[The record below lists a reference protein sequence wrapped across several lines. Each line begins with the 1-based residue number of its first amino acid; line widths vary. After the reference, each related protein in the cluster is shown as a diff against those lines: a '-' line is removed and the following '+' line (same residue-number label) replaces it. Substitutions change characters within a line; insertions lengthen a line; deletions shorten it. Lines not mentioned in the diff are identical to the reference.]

1 MILFCCAQAKR
12 KGFGDSGK
20 LKPSSG
26 MSFAWEF
33 QNGRFSRSV
42 KGLIV
47 LGTAPGQVAGLFEN
61 VRSMWPEKAL
71 SAERFKVLFHAL
83 AMQNARPRY
92 QHSFNLRGN
101 TMPIYKYQKVS
112 DQHTTYTLQ
121 TNPDQ
126 VNQELC
132 TIDGVTYHY
141 VEGELPDQ
149 FEQLAIEEALVDE
162 PLEADIKAHSPVIQ
176 LINKRVR
183 DAIEDRYTIA
193 DEIKMLRIGSGP
205 EFDAYNAYV
214 EDCRAWGRTEKAK
227 YGL

>member
-1 MILFCCAQAKR
+1 
-12 KGFGDSGK
+12 
-20 LKPSSG
+20 
-26 MSFAWEF
+26 
-33 QNGRFSRSV
+33 
-42 KGLIV
+42 
-47 LGTAPGQVAGLFEN
+47 
-61 VRSMWPEKAL
+61 
-71 SAERFKVLFHAL
+71 
-83 AMQNARPRY
+83 
-92 QHSFNLRGN
+92 
-101 TMPIYKYQKVS
+101 MPIYKYQKVS

-141 VEGELPDQ
+141 VEGLLPDQ
-149 FEQLAIEEALVDE
+149 FEQLAIEEALIDE
-162 PLEADIKAHSPVIQ
+162 PLEADIKAHSPVVQ

-183 DAIEDRYTIA
+183 QAIEDRYSVA

-205 EFDAYNAYV
+205 EFTAYNAYV